1 MPAELRMSLE
11 EACPVSDELLGTLYR
26 SSPHG
31 LSELVTSVGSETRAM
46 LALYCY
52 RRAHFQDIGLA
63 IAATCSEA
71 DLDLLGA
78 AGAVLLS
85 RSRDV
90 PPKSIAARHG
100 SRRPVTLAGPAPEV
114 SD

>member
-1 MPAELRMSLE
+1 MPAELRMCLE

-31 LSELVTSVGSETRAM
+31 LSELVTSVGSETRAI

-52 RRAHFQDIGLA
+52 RRAHLQDIGLA
-63 IAATCSEA
+63 IAAACLEA
-71 DLDLLGA
+71 DLVWLGP

-85 RSRDV
+85 RSRAA
-90 PPKSIAARHG
+90 PQKSIATHHG
-100 SRRPVTLAGPAPEV
+100 SRRPVTLAGPSQEV
-114 SD
+114 SN